1 MFTKQ
6 KWKKE
11 KQSFITKYGK
21 RGTQL
26 GNRYVNC
33 KLQPLR
39 KNQQLGAQQK
49 QQRGRKET
57 REESNLE
64 LPKAERKVE
73 RKSSPSQV

>member
-1 MFTKQ
+1 
-6 KWKKE
+6 
-11 KQSFITKYGK
+11 
-21 RGTQL
+21 
-26 GNRYVNC
+26 
-33 KLQPLR
+33 LQPLR